1 MYKRAWGELIV
12 EEKMRALLLDSL
24 AILFGCSSLAVG
36 LDVFVVPNQIAPGG
50 VSGLAVVIAS
60 LIPLRIGVLSLLL
73 NLPLLIVA
81 LWVMGLRSLIKTLS
95 ATVVLTVA
103 IDGLAL
109 VLPAYTNN
117 VLLAA
122 VLGGVLTGIGVGV
135 LFLRGISTGGTDLLS
150 LLLLRPFPNL
160 PVGKLLLFIDA
171 SVVLV
176 AVLVFQDIE
185 VAMYSIVTLFVCAKV
200 IDGLMEGMNYA
211 KVIYIITD
219 KEEDMRIALNTRA
232 QRGVTAL
239 PARGGYTGQK
249 KSVIMSVTRRNV
261 MAQTIRVI
269 KETDPAAFLFVVNAA
284 EVHGQ
289 GFKWYTPVA

>member
-1 MYKRAWGELIV
+1 MKERV
-12 EEKMRALLLDSL
+12 RTVLLDGF
-24 AILFGCSSLAVG
+24 AIVIGCCTLAVG
-36 LDVFVVPNQIAPGG
+36 LDIFVVPNQIAPGG

-60 LIPLRIGVLSLLL
+60 LIPLRIGLLSLLL
-73 NLPLLIVA
+73 NLPLLIAA
-81 LWVMGLRSLIKTLS
+81 LRIMGVRSLMKTLM
-95 ATVVLTVA
+95 ATVGLTIA

-109 VLPAYTNN
+109 VLPTYTNN
-117 VLLAA
+117 ILLAA
-122 VLGGVLTGIGVGV
+122 VLGGVFIGIGVGV

-160 PVGKLLLFIDA
+160 QVGKLLLLIDA

-176 AVLVFQDIE
+176 AVIVFRDIE

-219 KEEDMRIALNTRA
+219 KEQEMCTALNTRA
-232 QRGVTAL
+232 QRGVTVL
-239 PARGGYTGQK
+239 PARGGYTGNK
-249 KSVIMSVTRRNV
+249 KSVIMTVTRRNAMV
-261 MAQTIRVI
+261 QTIRVI
-269 KETDPAAFLFVVNAA
+269 KETDSSAFLFVVNAA

-289 GFKWYTPVA
+289 GFKRYTPVT